1 MMGAGHAITGA
12 GVWIAVTATALP
24 ATGIMPLEPTA
35 VIAGAL
41 ICAGAAL
48 LPDADHPSA
57 TISHSFP
64 GGSLVTGTLGA
75 LAGGHRKGM
84 HSLIAALIVLFVLP
98 YAIRFTLPLD
108 VWPHELQLGAL
119 IIVCACM
126 AFALKSLRFVSSW
139 PAAWIVAAALAFLAQ
154 LLPDLIGILP
164 LCVTIGY
171 LTHLAG
177 DMLTSGGVPL
187 LWPVMISPPAIVEKT
202 PIVSRM
208 WLPHGAFA
216 LPILGNTG
224 SWREWL
230 LTAAVA
236 LYVGWGVAVTTAE
249 LLPA

>member
-1 MMGAGHAITGA
+1 MGAGHAITGA
-12 GVWIAVTATALP
+12 GVWIAVTGTALP
-24 ATGIMPLEPTA
+24 ATGIMPLDPSE

-57 TISHSFP
+57 TISHAFP

-84 HSLIAALIVLFVLP
+84 HSLIAALIVLIALP
-98 YAIRFTLPLD
+98 FAIRVTLPLT
-108 VWPHELQLGAL
+108 VWPHQLQLGAL
-119 IIVCACM
+119 IVVCACM
-126 AFALKSLRFVSSW
+126 AFALKPLRFVSSW

-154 LLPDLIGILP
+154 LLPGLVDILP

-177 DMLTSGGVPL
+177 DMLTAGGVPL
-187 LWPVMISPPAIVEKT
+187 LWPVMISPPRIIAKT
-202 PIVSRM
+202 PIVSRI
-208 WLPHGAFA
+208 WLSHGAFA
-216 LPILGNTG
+216 VPILGTTG

-230 LTAAVA
+230 LTVAAA
-236 LYVGWGVAVTTAE
+236 LYVGWGVAVTAADF
-249 LLPA
+249 LPG